1 MQSEEVAIP
10 YYVTIEATDSS
21 IQYLL
26 EAASMSPAAI
36 APERLP
42 QLQEK
47 YQDIDLVI
55 SDGNK
60 FLSDAF
66 PNIKSVRLSRRVVEL
81 AWAFSYAYW
90 EIYQEVFNG
99 RQLNGEAI
107 DWNAFDNLLPALQL
121 LRWAQQG
128 LTGEHEDDWP
138 ETLPKPD
145 PNRPCNSSEHVA
157 DEMALCVVAM
167 YLHHEFAHINIVP
180 ESSLDRIEEERFCD
194 SSAADW
200 ILCSPDLG
208 SDVLQKRAMGVAIGM
223 LMLTVRGMSR
233 GSTVDGVHPQGYE
246 RLVDVLKDRLPADQ
260 RAVWGVVVAM
270 LAIHVNDSRMPAN
283 PEAYEDFRDAALGYC
298 GHIRR
303 NLGDT

>member
-1 MQSEEVAIP
+1 MQSGQVTVP
-10 YYVTIEATDSS
+10 YYVTIEVTDSL

-26 EAASMSPAAI
+26 EVASVSPAAI

-60 FLSDAF
+60 FLSDAY
-66 PNIKSVRLSRRVVEL
+66 PTNKIVRLSRRVVEL

-90 EIYQEVFNG
+90 EIYQGVFNG

-128 LTGEHEDDWP
+128 LIGEHEDDWP
-138 ETLPKPD
+138 ATLPKPD
-145 PNRPCNSSEHVA
+145 PNRPFNSSEHVA

-167 YLHHEFAHINIVP
+167 FLHHEFAHIIVDP
-180 ESSLDRIEEERFCD
+180 EITLNRIEEERLCD
-194 SSAADW
+194 SCAADW

-223 LMLTVRGMSR
+223 LMLTVRGISR
-233 GSTVDGVHPQGYE
+233 GSTVDGVHPQGYV

-260 RAVWGVVVAM
+260 QAVWGVVVAM

-283 PEAYEDFRDAALGYC
+283 PEAYNDFRDASLGYC
-298 GHIRR
+298 DHIRR
-303 NLGDT
+303 NLMEN